1 MRKYKI
7 VLFLIVLFLSG
18 AGVFAQEELQISSE
32 EAIRLLMEGNQRFI
46 RAREIHPNQSVERRT
61 DVAKGQNPIAVI
73 VSCSD
78 SRVPPEI
85 VFDQGL
91 GDLFVIRSAGNL
103 VDSIGLGSIEYAIE
117 HLGVELIIVLGHER
131 CGAVSAA
138 VQGGEAPGHIAKIIK
153 EIHPAVEIAKKQ
165 TGDLVDNSVIS
176 NINMVVKQ
184 LQESEPIL
192 KEFIH
197 NKKLKIIGARYD
209 LDDGIVKIINSL
221 E

>member
-1 MRKYKI
+1 MKIYKI
-7 VLFLIVLFLSG
+7 VLFLIAAILLG
-18 AGVFAQEELQISSE
+18 TNIYAQHETHLNSD
-32 EAIRLLMEGNQRFI
+32 EALKQLIKGNQRFVDSKMLYQ
-46 RAREIHPNQSVERRT
+46 NQSVERRSE
-61 DVAKGQNPIAVI
+61 VAKGQNPTAVI

-78 SRVPPEI
+78 SRVPTEI

-103 VDSIGLGSIEYAIE
+103 VDDIGLGSIEYAVE
-117 HLGVELIIVLGHER
+117 HLGVQLIIVLGHER

-138 VQGGEAPGHIAKIIK
+138 VQGGEAPGHIAKIVK

-165 TGDLVDNSVIS
+165 SGDLVDNSVIS
-176 NINMVVKQ
+176 NINMVVNR

-192 KEFIH
+192 KEFV
-197 NKKLKIIGARYD
+197 NSKKLKIIGARYD